1 MKMLVAMLAVSLG
14 GCVGFCSASPDEA
27 EASLY
32 VSDAST
38 GARVR
43 QPSFTEN
50 GADVRADCQ
59 QPDPNDSWLCASWV
73 LVGAPGHHTIIVGAR
88 GYRST
93 TLTLDTSATDSIHL
107 AVELVKQ

>member
-1 MKMLVAMLAVSLG
+1 MKTLMALLAVSLG
-14 GCVGFCSASPDEA
+14 GCVGFCSASPGEA

-32 VSDAST
+32 VSDAAT

-50 GADVRADCQ
+50 GADVAADCQ
-59 QPDPNDSWLCASWV
+59 EPDASDSWLCASWL
-73 LVGAPGHHTIIVGAR
+73 LVGEPGHHTFTVGAR

-93 TLTLDTSATDSIHL
+93 TVTVDTSETDSIHL
-107 AVELVKQ
+107 AVELVKL